1 MNRIFIFVLL
11 FSILCV
17 SCKMEDEYILMQ
29 SVFIEDPLNPGLPVY
44 SEWGYNTFGAYYDRT
59 PIRSNDYILPS
70 KIFVNQDTLN
80 FMLQGEMKSGQSI
93 LLKFSIKGFSPQ
105 NEYELVSLNNT
116 IINLKNSANKV
127 VFKISNQ
134 TYNLQIIE
142 GELHF
147 KKAQK
152 MFLDNELFKT
162 ILCGTFR
169 FKTFINNE
177 PVSIYN
183 GRFDVSIGYENFFN
197 Y

>member
-1 MNRIFIFVLL
+1 
-11 FSILCV
+11 
-17 SCKMEDEYILMQ
+17 MEDEYILMQ

-105 NEYELVSLNNT
+105 NEYELVSLNNI